1 MVKSQ
6 PPTAH
11 GPDTRRVARRRRVAA
26 ALVVPLAAF
35 TLIVIA
41 LAGPQP
47 VVAGEA
53 DGALFKIVDDT
64 DPHLPLT
71 DYQQLILAQK
81 EADVAALFA
90 AGFSAA
96 DVGAQSAGSTLRA
109 ASGSEG
115 DDVLPAG
122 PIPATDYLTKNQVA
136 QVRSYWCG
144 PATIREALGQLGIS
158 ITQAKAADELGT
170 TTSGTPWSGGSTR
183 TGFPMADV
191 MNDHQTRNHY
201 VPVYVPYPPGDTV
214 IQQYKAN
221 LVATIYRYNSPVVG
235 NAWTGP
241 GSNYFLKGHP
251 ADREIKH
258 WFDIRGYSG
267 TGAYTLYED
276 SIANSSCGISWAWRV
291 PAYSSQASKEIVW
304 IVSGRGYLW

>member
-1 MVKSQ
+1 VVNVQS
-6 PPTAH
+6 PTAH
-11 GPDTRRVARRRRVAA
+11 EPLTRRAVRRRRVAA
-26 ALVVPLAAF
+26 ALVVPLAAV

-47 VVAGEA
+47 VVAGET
-53 DGALFKIVDDT
+53 DGAVFKIIGDT
-64 DPHLPLT
+64 DPHLALS
-71 DYQQLILAQK
+71 DYQQLILAKK

-90 AGFSAA
+90 TGLWAPDAGAEP
-96 DVGAQSAGSTLRA
+96 AGSTSRA
-109 ASGSEG
+109 ASASGA

-122 PIPATDYLTKNQVA
+122 PIPTTDYLTKNQVA

-144 PATIREALGQLGIS
+144 PATIREALGQLGFS

-191 MNDHQTRNHY
+191 MNAHQSRNYY
-201 VPVYVPYPPGDTV
+201 VPVSVPYPPGDTV
-214 IQQYKAN
+214 IQQFKAN

-241 GSNYFLKGHP
+241 GSSYFLKGHP

-276 SIANSSCGISWAWRV
+276 SIANSECGISWAWRV